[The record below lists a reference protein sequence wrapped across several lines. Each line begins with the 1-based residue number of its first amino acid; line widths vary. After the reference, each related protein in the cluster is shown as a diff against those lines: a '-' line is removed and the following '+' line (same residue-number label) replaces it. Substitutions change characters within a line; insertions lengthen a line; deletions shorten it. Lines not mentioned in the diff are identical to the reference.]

1 MKRIE
6 ELLEK
11 YFEATA
17 TLEEEKEL
25 KEYFSSE
32 NVSEEYTKYRPLFIA
47 FQEEKNVVYEEK
59 IISKNNKIFWIRFS
73 TLSGIAAS
81 VALVVILFLTPNKDI
96 SDTFIVMN
104 GKRVNDVELAQG
116 YAENKLMNVNS
127 LFSRN
132 LQPLN
137 DAESRIKEGLKPII
151 QAENATEQIL
161 KHENKLKEIKL

>member
-32 NVSEEYTKYRPLFIA
+32 NINEEFTKYRPLFIA
-47 FQEEKNVVYEEK
+47 FKEEKNVVYKEK
-59 IISKNNKIFWIRFS
+59 IISKNNKVFWIRFS
-73 TLSGIAAS
+73 TLSGVAAS
-81 VALVVILFLTPNKDI
+81 IAIIFMLFFSYNKNL
-96 SDTFIVMN
+96 DTFIVMN
-104 GKRVNDVELAQG
+104 GKRVNDVELAQE
-116 YAENKLMNVNS
+116 YAENKLMDVSS

-137 DAESRIKEGLKPII
+137 DAESRIKEGLEPII
-151 QAENATEQIL
+151 QAENAAEQVI
-161 KHENKLKEIKL
+161 KYENKLKEIKL